1 MTSSSDS
8 DYTSSGLTEVELDA
22 QLEQEGAELER
33 QLVAY
38 VKKLEQHYNVKRCT
52 TALHIGVNTWF
63 EIVKPLRIQWISAG
77 NSLSGDSIHD
87 VAAVCLTAPA
97 DTLKFRGAP
106 HTLCPTLINGKVEW
120 R

>member
-1 MTSSSDS
+1 MTSSSDN
-8 DYTSSGLTEVELDA
+8 TAMNQE
-22 QLEQEGAELER
+22 LEQEGAELER

-63 EIVKPLRIQWISAG
+63 EIDKPLRIQWISAG

>member
-1 MTSSSDS
+1 MTSSSDN
-8 DYTSSGLTEVELDA
+8 TAMNQE
-22 QLEQEGAELER
+22 LEQEGAELER

-52 TALHIGVNTWF
+52 TVLHIGVNTWF
-63 EIVKPLRIQWISAG
+63 EIDKPLRIQWISAG